1 MLQESI
7 KSHIKRFVCV
17 LGSCSLNTS
26 DDKGRTSA
34 TQNGWNNKIQRK
46 IIGMCMALAIQMKL
60 MKNEQFWSLSDRHF
74 GFTDSFTT
82 TVGVIDIKST
92 VVRCDFPHYRGCSES
107 LSLAVSTNGKRIRQ
121 IDAFDAKWP
130 WFESVWNNYL
140 SVFLSFFRN
149 YRYFVDAINE
159 LSEQIQLNMQLIL
172 VV

>member
-107 LSLAVSTNGKRIRQ
+107 LSLAVSTNGKWIRQ

-140 SVFLSFFRN
+140 SVFLF
-149 YRYFVDAINE
+149 
-159 LSEQIQLNMQLIL
+159 LQITGTSLML
-172 VV
+172 